1 MLKNILFQCIN
12 FHKTATPP
20 WCYYK
25 NLFRIFVNLFSFWE
39 DDFFST
45 LGGMSKN
52 LVIVES
58 PAKAKTIEKYLGS
71 DYTVKASVGHIRD
84 LEKKKMGI
92 DIENG
97 FTPTYIIDEDK
108 KTVVSGLKKLVKS
121 AETVYIATDEDREGE
136 AIGWHLC
143 EALDLDPKTTKRV
156 TYTEITKKAIEAALA
171 KPRTLD
177 MDLVYAQQARR
188 ILDRI
193 VGFEVSPILWRK
205 VPSTTTLSA
214 GRVQSVAVRLIVDR
228 EKEIEAFVPTESWKM
243 RVKLDKNVIAELTKV
258 AGKVPSIKTQQD
270 AEKFLGQF
278 GDGTEIK
285 PGEKEKTLVASLKQK
300 YGFTLEEVD
309 TNETFRMPGAPFTTS
324 TLQQEASR
332 KMGFGVK
339 KTMTIAQNLY
349 QNGHISYMRTD
360 SVNLSAEAIAA
371 CQSYIHSSYGNE
383 YALKEGRKYNTK
395 TANAQEAHEAIR
407 PTHIENDPS
416 SIKLDGDDLRLYK
429 LIWERTVA
437 SQMQAAKIQT
447 TTYTFVPKDIDQ
459 KWQTKGQVILFD
471 GFLKLYEEGTDDEEE
486 KEGEVTLPMIA
497 KWTEL
502 NSELFTGSQTFTRA
516 PGRYTE
522 ATLVKKL
529 ESEGIGRP
537 STYASTISTIQD
549 RGYVEKRQKYLFPT
563 SLARI
568 VTEFL
573 EKNFAQMIDYKFT
586 ANIEEEFDKVSRGEE
601 KWQKML
607 KTFYAGF
614 HPQVESAGGS
624 ERVTGE
630 RILGKHPKTWE
641 QVSVRMGRFG
651 PCIQIGEKTEDKKPT
666 FASIPAGVDMETITL
681 EQALELSALPRIL
694 GQKDGQDVKASIGKF
709 GPYVVIEKTYVSI
722 PADAAFTVYNVT
734 LKQALELIAAKQ
746 SGGGNVIAEYW
757 DIQVLRGKFGPYLKQ
772 GKDNIPLP
780 KKYKDDPSLLDAL
793 TVNEIV
799 EQKLAEGD
807 TGKKKFGRFAKKT
820 EKEETPKKQAKKKAT
835 KKK

>member
-1 MLKNILFQCIN
+1 
-12 FHKTATPP
+12 
-20 WCYYK
+20 
-25 NLFRIFVNLFSFWE
+25 
-39 DDFFST
+39 
-45 LGGMSKN
+45 MSKN

-58 PAKAKTIEKYLGS
+58 PAKAKTIEKYLGA
-71 DYTVKASVGHIRD
+71 DFTVKASVGHIRD

-92 DIENG
+92 DIKNG
-97 FTPTYIIDEDK
+97 FAPTYIIDEDK
-108 KTVVSGLKKLVKS
+108 KKIVADLKKLTKW
-121 AETVYIATDEDREGE
+121 ADTVYIATDEDREWE

-143 EALDLDPKTTKRV
+143 EALGLDPKTTKRV
-156 TYTEITKKAIEAALA
+156 TYTEITKKAIEAAL
-171 KPRTLD
+171 KNPRTLD

-228 EKEIEAFVPTESWKM
+228 EKEIEAFIPTESWKM
-243 RVKLDKNVIAELTKV
+243 RVKLEKNVIAELSKV
-258 AGKVPSIKTQQD
+258 KGKAPSIKTQKD
-270 AEKFLGQF
+270 AEAFLKQF
-278 GDGTEIK
+278 WEGMEVK

-300 YGFTLEEVD
+300 YGFTLEDVD

-332 KMGFGVK
+332 KLGYGVK
-339 KTMTIAQNLY
+339 KTMTIAQILY

-360 SVNLSAEAIAA
+360 SVNLSGEAISA
-371 CQSYIHSSYGNE
+371 CQNYINSSYGPT
-383 YALKEGRKYNTK
+383 YSLQEGRKFATK

-407 PTHIENDPS
+407 PTHIENDPAK
-416 SIKLDGDDLRLYK
+416 INLDGDDLRLYK

-437 SQMQAAKIQT
+437 SQMQAAKVQT

-486 KEGEVTLPMIA
+486 KEGEVTLPAIA
-497 KWTEL
+497 KWTDL
-502 NSELFTGSQTFTRA
+502 DSQLFTGTQTFTRA

-549 RGYVEKRQKYLFPT
+549 RGYVEKKQKYLFPT

-568 VTEFL
+568 VNEFL
-573 EKNFAQMIDYKFT
+573 EKNFTQMVDYKFT
-586 ANIEEEFDKVSRGEE
+586 ANVEEEFDKISRGEE
-601 KWQKML
+601 KWQTML
-607 KTFYAGF
+607 ENFYKDF
-614 HPQVESAGGS
+614 HPQVENAGGS

-630 RILGKHPKTWE
+630 RILGKHPKTGE

-651 PCIQIGEKTEDKKPT
+651 PCIQIGIQTEDKKPT
-666 FASIPAGVDMETITL
+666 YASIPAGVELETITL
-681 EQALELSALPRIL
+681 EQALELAVLPRTL
-694 GQKDGQDVKASIGKF
+694 WSKDGEDVKASIGKF
-709 GPYVVIEKTYVSI
+709 GPYVVIGKTYVSV

-734 LKQALELIAAKQ
+734 LEQALELIANKQ
-746 SGGGNVIAEYW
+746 SGTGNVIATFG
-757 DIQVLRGKFGPYLKQ
+757 DIQVLRGKFGPYIKQ
-772 GKDNIPLP
+772 GKDNFPLP
-780 KKYKDDPSLLDAL
+780 KKFKDDPSLLDEA
-793 TVNEIV
+793 TCNEIIMK
-799 EQKLAEGD
+799 KLAEGD
-807 TGKKKFGRFAKKT
+807 TGKKKVFG
-820 EKEETPKKQAKKKAT
+820 KKK
-835 KKK
+835 

>member
-1 MLKNILFQCIN
+1 M
-12 FHKTATPP
+12 P
-20 WCYYK
+20 
-25 NLFRIFVNLFSFWE
+25 
-39 DDFFST
+39 
-45 LGGMSKN
+45 KN

-58 PAKAKTIEKYLGS
+58 PAKAKTIEKYLGA
-71 DYTVKASVGHIRD
+71 DFTVKASVGHIRD

-92 DIENG
+92 DIKNG
-97 FTPTYIIDEDK
+97 FAPTYIVDEDK
-108 KTVVSGLKKLVKS
+108 KKIVADLKKLTKS
-121 AETVYIATDEDREGE
+121 ADTVYIATDEDREWE

-143 EALDLDPKTTKRV
+143 EALGLDPKTTKRV
-156 TYTEITKKAIEAALA
+156 TYTEITKKAIEAAL
-171 KPRTLD
+171 KNPRKLD

-193 VGFEVSPILWRK
+193 VWFEVSPILWRK

-243 RVKLDKNVIAELTKV
+243 RVKLATSTSSGQEKNVIAELSKV
-258 AGKVPSIKTQQD
+258 KGKAPNIKTQKD
-270 AEKFLGQF
+270 VEVFLKQF
-278 GDGTEIK
+278 GDGVEVK

-300 YGFTLEEVD
+300 YGFTLEDVD

-332 KMGFGVK
+332 KLGFGVK
-339 KTMTIAQNLY
+339 KTMTIAQILY

-360 SVNLSAEAIAA
+360 SVNLSGEAIAA
-371 CQSYIHSSYGNE
+371 CQNYINSSYGST
-383 YALKEGRKYNTK
+383 YSLQEGRKFATK

-416 SIKLDGDDLRLYK
+416 KINLDGDDLRLYR

-437 SQMQAAKIQT
+437 SQMQAAKVQT

-486 KEGEVTLPMIA
+486 KEGEITLPAIA
-497 KWTEL
+497 KWTDL
-502 NSELFTGSQTFTRA
+502 DSELFTGTQTFTRA

-549 RGYVEKRQKYLFPT
+549 RGYVEKKQKYLFPT

-568 VTEFL
+568 VNEFL
-573 EKNFAQMIDYKFT
+573 EKNFTQMVDYKFT
-586 ANIEEEFDKVSRGEE
+586 ANVEEEFDKISRGEE

-607 KTFYAGF
+607 ENFYKGF
-614 HPQVESAGGS
+614 HPQVENAGGS

-630 RILGKHPKTWE
+630 RILGKHPKTGE

-651 PCIQIGEKTEDKKPT
+651 PCIQIGVQTEDKKPT
-666 FASIPAGVDMETITL
+666 YASIPAGVELETITL
-681 EQALELSALPRIL
+681 EQALELAVLPRTL
-694 GQKDGQDVKASIGKF
+694 WSKDGEDVKASIGKF
-709 GPYVVIEKTYVSI
+709 GPYVVIGKTYVSV

-734 LKQALELIAAKQ
+734 LEQALELIANKQ
-746 SGGGNVIAEYW
+746 SGTGNVIATFG
-757 DIQVLRGKFGPYLKQ
+757 DIQVLRGKFGPYIKQ
-772 GKDNIPLP
+772 GKDNFPLP
-780 KKYKDDPSLLDAL
+780 KKFKDDPSLLDEA
-793 TVNEIV
+793 TCNEIIMK
-799 EQKLAEGD
+799 KLAEGD
-807 TGKKKFGRFAKKT
+807 TGKKKMFG
-820 EKEETPKKQAKKKAT
+820 KKK
-835 KKK
+835 

>member
-1 MLKNILFQCIN
+1 M
-12 FHKTATPP
+12 T
-20 WCYYK
+20 
-25 NLFRIFVNLFSFWE
+25 
-39 DDFFST
+39 
-45 LGGMSKN
+45 KN

-58 PAKAKTIEKYLGS
+58 PAKAKTIEKYLGA

-92 DIENG
+92 DIKNG

-108 KTVVSGLKKLVKS
+108 KTVVAGLKKLVKS
-121 AETVYIATDEDREGE
+121 ADTIYIATDEDREWE

-143 EALDLDPKTTKRV
+143 EALGLDPKTAKRV
-156 TYTEITKKAIEAALA
+156 TYTEITKKAIEAAL
-171 KPRTLD
+171 KNPRTLD

-243 RVKLDKNVIAELTKV
+243 RVKLEKNIIAELFKV
-258 AGKVPSIKTQQD
+258 KGKAPSIKTQKD
-270 AEKFLGQF
+270 VETFLKQF
-278 GDGTEIK
+278 GEGTEVK
-285 PGEKEKTLVASLKQK
+285 AGEKEKTLVASLKQK
-300 YGFTLEEVD
+300 YGFTLEDVD

-332 KMGFGVK
+332 KLGYGVK
-339 KTMTIAQNLY
+339 KTMTIAQMLY

-360 SVNLSAEAIAA
+360 SVNLSAEAISA
-371 CQSYIHSSYGNE
+371 CQSYINSSYGSE

-416 SIKLDGDDLRLYK
+416 HIKLDGDDLKLYK

-437 SQMQAAKIQT
+437 SQMQAAKVQT

-471 GFLKLYEEGTDDEEE
+471 GFLKLYEEGTDEEEE
-486 KEGEVTLPMIA
+486 KEGEVTLPAIA

-502 NSELFTGSQTFTRA
+502 ESQLFTGTQTFTRA

-549 RGYVEKRQKYLFPT
+549 RGYVEKKQKYLFPT

-586 ANIEEEFDKVSRGEE
+586 ANVEEEFDKVSRGEE
-601 KWQKML
+601 QWQKML
-607 KTFYAGF
+607 KTFYDGF
-614 HPQVESAGGS
+614 HPQVENAGGS

-630 RILGKHPKTWE
+630 RILGKHPKTGE
-641 QVSVRMGRFG
+641 QVLVRMGRFG
-651 PCIQIGEKTEDKKPT
+651 PCIQIGETPPKWSDEKKPT

-694 GQKDGQDVKASIGKF
+694 GQKDGLDVKAAIGKF
-709 GPYVVIEKTYVSI
+709 GPYVNLEKTYVSI
-722 PADAAFTVYNVT
+722 PADAPYTVYNIT
-734 LKQALELIAAKQ
+734 LEQALEMIEAKK
-746 SGGGNVIAEYW
+746 SGTATNAIHTFG
-757 DIQVLRGKFGPYLKQ
+757 DIQVLRGKFGPYIKQ
-772 GKDNIPLP
+772 GKDNFPLP
-780 KKYKDDPSLLDAL
+780 KKYKDDPSALDEAIC
-793 TVNEIV
+793 NEIIMK
-799 EQKLAEGD
+799 KLAEGD
-807 TGKKKFGRFAKKT
+807 TGKKKVFG
-820 EKEETPKKQAKKKAT
+820 KKK
-835 KKK
+835 

>member
-1 MLKNILFQCIN
+1 M
-12 FHKTATPP
+12 T
-20 WCYYK
+20 
-25 NLFRIFVNLFSFWE
+25 
-39 DDFFST
+39 
-45 LGGMSKN
+45 KN

-71 DYTVKASVGHIRD
+71 DFTVKASVGHIRD

-92 DIENG
+92 DIQNG

-108 KTVVSGLKKLVKS
+108 KAVVAGLKKLVKS
-121 AETVYIATDEDREGE
+121 AETVYIATDEDREWE

-143 EALDLDPKTTKRV
+143 ESLGLDPKTTKRV
-156 TYTEITKKAIEAALA
+156 TYTEITKKAIEAAINN
-171 KPRTLD
+171 PRTLD

-193 VGFEVSPILWRK
+193 VWFEVSPILWRK

-228 EKEIEAFVPTESWKM
+228 EKEIEAFIPTESWKM
-243 RVKLDKNVIAELTKV
+243 RVKLSAPSHSGQDKNLIAELSKV
-258 AGKVPSIKTQQD
+258 NGKAPNFKTQKD
-270 AEKFLGQF
+270 AETFLQQF
-278 GDGTEIK
+278 WGNAEVQ

-300 YGFTLEEVD
+300 YGFTLDDID

-332 KMGFGVK
+332 KMWFGVK
-339 KTMTIAQNLY
+339 KTMTIAQHLY

-360 SVNLSAEAIAA
+360 SVNLSAESISS
-371 CQSYIHSSYGNE
+371 CLSYIQKSFGSE

-407 PTHIENDPS
+407 PTHIEKDPS
-416 SIKLDGDDLRLYK
+416 NISLDGDDLRLYK

-437 SQMQAAKIQT
+437 SQMQTAKIQT
-447 TTYTFVPKDIDQ
+447 TTYTFVPKEKDQ

-486 KEGEVTLPMIA
+486 KEWEAKLPLIE
-497 KWTEL
+497 KWVNL
-502 NSELFTGSQTFTRA
+502 DSELFTGTQTFTRA

-549 RGYVEKRQKYLFPT
+549 RGYVEKKQKYLFPT

-573 EKNFAQMIDYKFT
+573 EKNFQEMLNYKFT
-586 ANIEEEFDKVSRGEE
+586 ANIEEEFDKISRGEE
-601 KWQKML
+601 QWQKML
-607 KTFYAGF
+607 GRFYEWF
-614 HPQVESAGGS
+614 HPQVENAGGS

-630 RILGKHPKTWE
+630 RILGVHPKSGE
-641 QVSVRMGRFG
+641 QVSVRMGRFW
-651 PCIQIGEKTEDKKPT
+651 PCIQIGEKSEDKKPI
-666 FASIPAGVDMETITL
+666 FASIPAWVDMETITL

-694 GQKDGQDVKASIGKF
+694 GQKDGLDVKASIWKF
-709 GPYVVIEKTYVSI
+709 GPYVVIDKTYVSI
-722 PADAAFTVYNVT
+722 SADAAFTAYNVT
-734 LKQALELIAAKQ
+734 LEQALELIANKQ
-746 SGGGNVIAEYW
+746 SGTANVIATFG
-757 DIQVLRGKFGPYLKQ
+757 DIQVLRGKFGPYIKQ
-772 GKDNIPLP
+772 GKDNYPIP
-780 KKYKDDPSLLDAL
+780 KKYKDDPSLLDEL
-793 TVNEIV
+793 TCNEIIENKKPSV
-799 EQKLAEGD
+799 PAP
-807 TGKKKFGRFAKKT
+807 KKKPTK
-820 EKEETPKKQAKKKAT
+820 T
-835 KKK
+835 KKSTKK

>member
-1 MLKNILFQCIN
+1 MIAN
-12 FHKTATPP
+12 FFIGTFL
-20 WCYYK
+20 Y
-25 NLFRIFVNLFSFWE
+25 IVNLFFFWE

-58 PAKAKTIEKYLGS
+58 PAKAKTIEKYLWA

-258 AGKVPSIKTQQD
+258 AGKAPNIKTQKD
-270 AEKFLGQF
+270 AETFLGQF
-278 GDGTEIK
+278 GNGAEVK

-324 TLQQEASR
+324 TLQQEAGR

-371 CQSYIHSSYGNE
+371 CQTYINSSYGSE

-416 SIKLDGDDLRLYK
+416 TIRLDGDDLRLYK

-447 TTYTFVPKDIDQ
+447 TTYTFVPKNIDQ

-486 KEGEVTLPMIA
+486 KEGEVTLPMIT

-502 NSELFTGSQTFTRA
+502 DSQFFTGTQTFTRA

-586 ANIEEEFDKVSRGEE
+586 ANVEEEFDKISRGEE
-601 KWQKML
+601 QWQKML

-630 RILGKHPKTWE
+630 RILGKHPKTGE
-641 QVSVRMGRFG
+641 QVSVRMWRFG

-694 GQKDGQDVKASIGKF
+694 GQKDGQDVKAAIGKF

-734 LKQALELIAAKQ
+734 LEQALELIAAKQ
-746 SGGGNVIAEYW
+746 SGGGNIIAEYG

-780 KKYKDDPSLLDAL
+780 KKYKDDPSLLDEVI
-793 TVNEIV
+793 VNEIV
-799 EQKLAEGD
+799 EKKLAEGD
-807 TGKKKFGRFAKKT
+807 TGKKKFGRFAKKADSTTST
-820 EKEETPKKQAKKKAT
+820 ESAKKEAPKKAT
-835 KKK
+835 KKKTTKKK

>member
-1 MLKNILFQCIN
+1 
-12 FHKTATPP
+12 
-20 WCYYK
+20 
-25 NLFRIFVNLFSFWE
+25 
-39 DDFFST
+39 
-45 LGGMSKN
+45 MSKN

-58 PAKAKTIEKYLGS
+58 PAKAKTIEKYLGA

-92 DIENG
+92 DIKNG
-97 FTPTYIIDEDK
+97 FAPTYIIDEDK
-108 KTVVSGLKKLVKS
+108 KTIVSGLKKLVKG
-121 AETVYIATDEDREGE
+121 AETVFIATDEDREWE

-143 EALDLDPKTTKRV
+143 EALGLDPKTTKRV

-171 KPRTLD
+171 KPRLLD

-193 VGFEVSPILWRK
+193 VWFEVSPILWRK

-243 RVKLDKNVIAELTKV
+243 RVKLEKNVIAELSKV
-258 AGKVPSIKTQQD
+258 KGKAPSIKTQKD
-270 AEKFLGQF
+270 AETFLKQF
-278 GDGTEIK
+278 GEGAEIK

-300 YGFTLEEVD
+300 YGFTLEDVD

-332 KMGFGVK
+332 KLGYGVK
-339 KTMTIAQNLY
+339 KTMTIAQMLY

-360 SVNLSAEAIAA
+360 SVNLSAEAISA
-371 CQSYIHSSYGNE
+371 CQDYINTSYGAN
-383 YALKEGRKYNTK
+383 YSMKEGRKFATK

-407 PTHIENDPS
+407 PTHIENDPA

-437 SQMQAAKIQT
+437 SQMQAAKVQT
-447 TTYTFVPKDIDQ
+447 TTYTFVPKDLDQ

-502 NSELFTGSQTFTRA
+502 DSQLFTGTQTFTRA

-549 RGYVEKRQKYLFPT
+549 RGYVEKKQKYLFPT

-586 ANIEEEFDKVSRGEE
+586 ANVEEEFDKISRGEE
-601 KWQKML
+601 QWQKML
-607 KTFYAGF
+607 KTFYDGF
-614 HPQVESAGGS
+614 HPQVENAGGS

-630 RILGKHPKTWE
+630 RILGKHPKTGE
-641 QVSVRMGRFG
+641 QVLVRMGRFG
-651 PCIQIGEKTEDKKPT
+651 PCIQIGETPPKWSEEKKPT
-666 FASIPAGVDMETITL
+666 FASIPAGIDMETITL

-694 GQKDGQDVKASIGKF
+694 GQKDGVDVKAAIGKF
-709 GPYVVIEKTYVSI
+709 GPYVNLEKTYVSI
-722 PADAAFTVYNVT
+722 HADAPYTVYNIT
-734 LKQALELIAAKQ
+734 LEQALEMIEAKK
-746 SGGGNVIAEYW
+746 SGTATNAIHTFG
-757 DIQVLRGKFGPYLKQ
+757 DIQVLRGKFGPYIKQ
-772 GKDNIPLP
+772 GKDNFPLP
-780 KKYKDDPSLLDAL
+780 KKYKDDPSALDEAIC
-793 TVNEIV
+793 NEIIMK
-799 EQKLAEGD
+799 KLAEGD
-807 TGKKKFGRFAKKT
+807 TGKKKVFG
-820 EKEETPKKQAKKKAT
+820 KKK
-835 KKK
+835 

>member
-1 MLKNILFQCIN
+1 
-12 FHKTATPP
+12 
-20 WCYYK
+20 
-25 NLFRIFVNLFSFWE
+25 
-39 DDFFST
+39 
-45 LGGMSKN
+45 MSKN

-58 PAKAKTIEKYLGS
+58 PAKAKTIEKYLGA

-92 DIENG
+92 DIKNG

-108 KTVVSGLKKLVKS
+108 KTVVAGLKKLVKS
-121 AETVYIATDEDREGE
+121 ADTIYIATDEDREWE

-143 EALDLDPKTTKRV
+143 EALGLDPKTAKRV
-156 TYTEITKKAIEAALA
+156 TYTEITKKAIEAAL
-171 KPRTLD
+171 KNPRTLD

-243 RVKLDKNVIAELTKV
+243 RVKLEKNVIAELSKV
-258 AGKVPSIKTQQD
+258 KGKAPSIKTQKD
-270 AEKFLGQF
+270 AEAFLKQF
-278 GDGTEIK
+278 GEGAEVK
-285 PGEKEKTLVASLKQK
+285 PGEKEKTLLASLKQK
-300 YGFTLEEVD
+300 YGFTLDEVE

-332 KMGFGVK
+332 KLGYGVK

-371 CQSYIHSSYGNE
+371 CQTYINSSYGSE

-416 SIKLDGDDLRLYK
+416 SIKLDGDDLKLYK

-437 SQMQAAKIQT
+437 SQMQAAKVQT
-447 TTYTFVPKDIDQ
+447 TTYTFVPKNLDQ

-471 GFLKLYEEGTDDEEE
+471 GFLKLYEEGTDEEEE
-486 KEGEVTLPMIA
+486 KEGEITLPMIT

-502 NSELFTGSQTFTRA
+502 DSQLFTGTQTFTRA

-549 RGYVEKRQKYLFPT
+549 RGYVEKKQKYLFPT

-586 ANIEEEFDKVSRGEE
+586 ANVEEEFDKVSRGEE
-601 KWQKML
+601 QWQKML
-607 KTFYAGF
+607 GTFYDGF
-614 HPQVESAGGS
+614 HPQVENAGGS

-630 RILGKHPKTWE
+630 RILGKHPKTGE
-641 QVSVRMGRFG
+641 QVLVRMGRFG
-651 PCIQIGEKTEDKKPT
+651 PCIQIGETPPKGSDEKKPT
-666 FASIPAGVDMETITL
+666 FASIPAGIDMETITL

-694 GQKDGQDVKASIGKF
+694 GQKDGIDVKAAIGKF
-709 GPYVVIEKTYVSI
+709 GPYVNLEKTYVSI
-722 PADAAFTVYNVT
+722 PADAPYTVYNIT
-734 LKQALELIAAKQ
+734 LEQALEMIEAKK
-746 SGGGNVIAEYW
+746 SGTGNVIATFG
-757 DIQVLRGKFGPYLKQ
+757 DIQVLRGKFGPYIKQ
-772 GKDNIPLP
+772 GKDNFPLP
-780 KKYKDDPSLLDAL
+780 KKYKDDPSTLDEAIC
-793 TVNEIV
+793 NEIIMK
-799 EQKLAEGD
+799 KLAEGD
-807 TGKKKFGRFAKKT
+807 TGKKKVFG
-820 EKEETPKKQAKKKAT
+820 KKK
-835 KKK
+835 

>member
-1 MLKNILFQCIN
+1 
-12 FHKTATPP
+12 
-20 WCYYK
+20 
-25 NLFRIFVNLFSFWE
+25 
-39 DDFFST
+39 
-45 LGGMSKN
+45 MSKN

-58 PAKAKTIEKYLGS
+58 PAKAKTIEKYLGA

-92 DIENG
+92 DIKNW

-121 AETVYIATDEDREGE
+121 AETVYIATDEDREWE

-143 EALDLDPKTTKRV
+143 EALGLDPKTTKRV
-156 TYTEITKKAIEAALA
+156 TYTEITKKAIEAAL
-171 KPRTLD
+171 KNPRTLD

-193 VGFEVSPILWRK
+193 VWFEVSPILWRK

-243 RVKLDKNVIAELTKV
+243 RVKLEKNVIAELSKV
-258 AGKVPSIKTQQD
+258 KGKAPGIKTQKD
-270 AEKFLGQF
+270 AETFLKQF
-278 GDGTEIK
+278 GEGAEIK

-300 YGFTLEEVD
+300 YGFTLEDVD

-332 KMGFGVK
+332 KLGYGVK
-339 KTMTIAQNLY
+339 KTMTIAQMLY

-360 SVNLSAEAIAA
+360 SVNLSAEAISA
-371 CQSYIHSSYGNE
+371 CQDYINTSYGAN
-383 YALKEGRKYNTK
+383 YSMKEGRKFNTK

-416 SIKLDGDDLRLYK
+416 NIKLDGDDLRLYK

-437 SQMQAAKIQT
+437 SQMQAAKVQT
-447 TTYTFVPKDIDQ
+447 TTYTFVPKDLDQ

-502 NSELFTGSQTFTRA
+502 DSQLFTGTQTFTRA

-549 RGYVEKRQKYLFPT
+549 RGYVEKKQKYLFPT

-586 ANIEEEFDKVSRGEE
+586 ANVEEEFDKVSRGEE
-601 KWQKML
+601 QWQKML
-607 KTFYAGF
+607 KTFYDGF
-614 HPQVESAGGS
+614 HPQVENAGGS

-630 RILGKHPKTWE
+630 RILGKHPKTGE
-641 QVSVRMGRFG
+641 QVLVRMGRFG
-651 PCIQIGEKTEDKKPT
+651 PCIQIGETPPKWSDEKKPT

-694 GQKDGQDVKASIGKF
+694 GQKDGQDIKAAIGKF
-709 GPYVVIEKTYVSI
+709 GPYVNLEKTYVSI
-722 PADAAFTVYNVT
+722 PADAPYTVYNIS
-734 LKQALELIAAKQ
+734 LEQALEMIEAKK
-746 SGGGNVIAEYW
+746 SGTATNAIHTFG
-757 DIQVLRGKFGPYLKQ
+757 DIQVLRGKFGPYIKQ
-772 GKDNIPLP
+772 GKDNFPLP
-780 KKYKDDPSLLDAL
+780 KKYKDDPSTLDEAIC
-793 TVNEIV
+793 NEIIMK
-799 EQKLAEGD
+799 KLAEGD
-807 TGKKKFGRFAKKT
+807 TGKKKVFAKK
-820 EKEETPKKQAKKKAT
+820 K
-835 KKK
+835 

>member
-1 MLKNILFQCIN
+1 
-12 FHKTATPP
+12 
-20 WCYYK
+20 
-25 NLFRIFVNLFSFWE
+25 
-39 DDFFST
+39 
-45 LGGMSKN
+45 MSKN

-58 PAKAKTIEKYLGS
+58 PAKAKTIEKYLGA

-92 DIENG
+92 DIKNW
-97 FTPTYIIDEDK
+97 FAPTYIIDEDK
-108 KTVVSGLKKLVKS
+108 KTIVSGLKKLVKG
-121 AETVYIATDEDREGE
+121 AETVYIATDEDREWE

-143 EALDLDPKTTKRV
+143 EALGLDPKTTKRV
-156 TYTEITKKAIEAALA
+156 TYTEITKKAIEAAL
-171 KPRTLD
+171 KNPRTLD

-243 RVKLDKNVIAELTKV
+243 RVKLEKNVIAELSKV
-258 AGKVPSIKTQQD
+258 KGKAPSIKTQKD
-270 AEKFLGQF
+270 AEAFLKQF
-278 GDGTEIK
+278 GEGAEVK
-285 PGEKEKTLVASLKQK
+285 PGEKEKSLVASLKQK
-300 YGFTLEEVD
+300 YGFTLEDVD

-332 KMGFGVK
+332 KLGYGVK
-339 KTMTIAQNLY
+339 KTMTIAQMLY

-360 SVNLSAEAIAA
+360 SVNLSAEAIAG
-371 CQSYIHSSYGNE
+371 CQSYINSAYGAN
-383 YALKEGRKYNTK
+383 YSLQEGRKFATK

-437 SQMQAAKIQT
+437 SQMQAAKVQT

-486 KEGEVTLPMIA
+486 KEGEVTLPMIT

-502 NSELFTGSQTFTRA
+502 DSQLFTGTQTFTRA

-549 RGYVEKRQKYLFPT
+549 RGYVEKKQKYLFPT

-568 VTEFL
+568 VNEFL
-573 EKNFAQMIDYKFT
+573 EKNFAQMVDYKFT
-586 ANIEEEFDKVSRGEE
+586 ANVEEEFDKISRGEE
-601 KWQKML
+601 QWQKML
-607 KTFYAGF
+607 GNFYEGF

-630 RILGKHPKTWE
+630 RILGKHPKTGE
-641 QVSVRMGRFG
+641 QVSVRMWRFG
-651 PCIQIGEKTEDKKPT
+651 PCIQIGETPPKGSDEKKPT
-666 FASIPAGVDMETITL
+666 FASIPAWVDMETITL
-681 EQALELSALPRIL
+681 EQAVELACLPRIL

-722 PADAAFTVYNVT
+722 PADATFTAYNVT
-734 LKQALELIAAKQ
+734 LEQALELIAAKQ
-746 SGGGNVIAEYW
+746 SGTGNVIATYW
-757 DIQVLRGKFGPYLKQ
+757 EIQVLRGKFGPYIKQ
-772 GKDNIPLP
+772 GKDNFPLP
-780 KKYKDDPSLLDAL
+780 KKYKDDPSALDEAIC
-793 TVNEIV
+793 NEIIMK
-799 EQKLAEGD
+799 KLAEGD
-807 TGKKKFGRFAKKT
+807 TGKKKMFG
-820 EKEETPKKQAKKKAT
+820 KKK
-835 KKK
+835 